1 MAELCCNWQKE
12 QEAHVLSSAVL
23 EECPGRNKSIN
34 PKYQN
39 GSQGTKDTWQDFDL
53 GRVAG

>member
-1 MAELCCNWQKE
+1 MAELCCSWQKE
-12 QEAHVLSSAVL
+12 QEAPVLSSAVL
-23 EECPGRNKSIN
+23 EERPGRNSSIN

-39 GSQGTKDTWQDFDL
+39 GSQGTRDTWQDFDL

>member
-1 MAELCCNWQKE
+1 MAELCCSWQKE
-12 QEAHVLSSAVL
+12 QEALVLSSAVL
-23 EECPGRNKSIN
+23 EECPDRNNSIN

-53 GRVAG
+53 VRVAG